1 MEKNKPFSRYDG
13 KDIKLFINAI
23 DDITEWISENLV
35 ITNHIKY
42 VIESLRLWKKMSTFL
57 RRCKIYDKDDDDTKK
72 YIKKIKYEKE
82 MKDYKIWVK
91 EFYKYGGET
100 FLKKQESGDIET
112 FYLHVV
118 RYYMDPIIKDTW
130 EKYECGVGIF
140 TM

>member
-1 MEKNKPFSRYDG
+1 
-13 KDIKLFINAI
+13 
-23 DDITEWISENLV
+23 
-35 ITNHIKY
+35 
-42 VIESLRLWKKMSTFL
+42 
-57 RRCKIYDKDDDDTKK
+57 
-72 YIKKIKYEKE
+72 

-140 TM
+140 TMQGFERRNKESKKSLSNHNNGKGNIILQNIVRLCSKFMYN